1 MENNTNVTNNIQK
14 PISLIIEEGKTNI
27 INTINELNLH
37 PTLLE
42 PILKDIYAEVQMQAR
57 MTLERE
63 TAEYNRM
70 RNEANN
76 NKEEISNEEASVEIG
91 Q

>member
-1 MENNTNVTNNIQK
+1 MTNNSIQK
-14 PISLIIEEGKTNI
+14 PISLVIEEGKMTI

-70 RNEANN
+70 LNETNN
-76 NKEEISNEEASVEIG
+76 IKEEVPNEETSVEIG